1 MKTIAKKVFEEP
13 LFKPWVKALL
23 AQQSADASMSLYRR
37 IQDAQQ
43 ELRNAVDEARKILEG
58 HPLLEMTTKEAHK
71 SPALGNGIS
80 GTPFIRMLD
89 DGVVVLSVIRGVKPT
104 LQDLQE
110 IAAQRDIDVSGMR
123 KDEVEAALAGKQP
136 KMVKTGLPPVKALDR
151 TGMASRK
158 PPEKVTLTTV
168 PFEEGA
174 GTPDP

>member
-1 MKTIAKKVFEEP
+1 METIAKCVSEVVIP
-13 LFKPWVKALL
+13 TSWVRTVL
-23 AQQSADASMSLYRR
+23 ADIDCMSRLGQAQETLRLAVLDARAAVQQ
-37 IQDAQQ
+37 
-43 ELRNAVDEARKILEG
+43 N
-58 HPLLEMTTKEAHK
+58 PLLEVIAEAARKHAAIGK
-71 SPALGNGIS
+71 GEAGKPIIRVLDNG
-80 GTPFIRMLD
+80 D
-89 DGVVVLSVIRGVKPT
+89 VVLSLYKGVKPT